1 MKFKKIIGLLLAAVL
16 TLSIFASCGVEKDS
30 SSSLS
35 APANVS
41 VDADGV
47 VTWDSVENAVMYNV
61 YYGDKETFVTENSF
75 VLPDK
80 NSKCSI
86 SVLAVVKTD
95 KGNAYTAKSDE
106 ITYEPYVEP
115 FDPSTVKIAIS
126 CDTTEIKSGA
136 TSGKGSATFTATVT
150 GTESGASTDV
160 TWKIVSG
167 SEFIESSST
176 NGNKFT
182 VVAARNVSG
191 DNDVIVEA
199 ASVGYS
205 SVSARKS
212 VAVVSKPVLTQ
223 AMLNEAASADKIG
236 FEGYVQ
242 IDVYERKGSVK
253 GKLSASQTMN
263 IKTSMS
269 GDKDSDAK
277 TRNTWSAEYYD
288 GSVGIQQTIYCRKDS
303 SGNACEIGVSLMNE
317 EQLYPVK
324 DDSGK
329 VISWE
334 ESGFYN
340 NFAGL
345 SVSDF
350 YLDEETWRYTY
361 DTEKLGFDKVKKMIA
376 SANPYDFDAKNLEL
390 IIDGDEIIGISAEA
404 NDSYSIVD
412 GYISVQ
418 TLRTVFNVGD
428 NVKVTT
434 IGKFTTLDEYKN
446 DPSENSQE
454 LYKRLSVLSEAIGNM
469 QSLKSY
475 KLEFSNDQITNLGA
489 SFTSRTGFDEIVT
502 ENYTYFKPCNITTV
516 NNENVRTYDE
526 YGSYGYKKVKNSN
539 GTYRTDIYNAFNDGR
554 ENNDRSDLYFNATR
568 AFTGGFDSSKASFE
582 FSPEIFTTTGYST
595 DTDGS
600 EIYTFMADET
610 MCQVA
615 TTLYKGLGNDIGLY
629 GIFAKVA
636 VDTSGNRIAPYI
648 IVKKVDGKW
657 YFDYAAFYYD
667 LGLMTGAVQLQF
679 SDYVSASVSSDI
691 VSKIE
696 AIKTRELPKTW
707 NELSIVATKEGTNTE
722 TITPAGDYMFGSG
735 STKGYFGSTLHA
747 IRDAEIPFFGDKD
760 CIGDTYA
767 LGMPSYFNLTEE
779 STGSVVQQNAIVL
792 YYDVPLDIDYTITSS
807 LDKIKAFLDSEGFVA
822 GRNGTYKKG
831 NLCIRP
837 VDNSLDLMIYI
848 WTEET
853 LDAPKNV
860 TVSADGTVTWDKVA
874 NATGYTVFVDG
885 IKVSSVTTNRFVIAL
900 SYKDGKPH
908 SITVVA
914 TANGYSSSAQSAP
927 VTYRSG
933 S

>member
-1 MKFKKIIGLLLAAVL
+1 MKFKKIIGLLLAAML
-16 TLSIFASCGVEKDS
+16 TLSVFASCGGKQSETV
-30 SSSLS
+30 LS

-41 VDADGV
+41 VDTEGT
-47 VTWDSVENAVMYNV
+47 VTWDAVENAVMYYV
-61 YYGDKETFVTENSF
+61 FYGDKDTFVTETSF
-75 VLPDK
+75 TLPDK
-80 NSKCSI
+80 NSKCNV
-86 SVLAVVKTD
+86 SVQAVVKTAG
-95 KGNAYTAKSDE
+95 GNVYTAKSEE

-115 FDPSTVKIAIS
+115 FDPSTVKIAIA

-150 GTESGASTDV
+150 GVENGASTDV
-160 TWKIVSG
+160 NWKIVSG
-167 SEFIESSST
+167 SEFIESSSA

-182 VVAARNVSG
+182 VVAAKNVSG

-199 ASVGYS
+199 TSVGYS

-212 VAVVSKPVLTQ
+212 IAVVSKPVLTQ

-242 IDVYERKGSVK
+242 IDVYERKGSQK

-269 GDKDSDAK
+269 GDKDSDSK

-288 GSVGIQQTIYCRKDS
+288 GSLGIQQTIYCRKDS
-303 SGNACEIGVSLMNE
+303 AGNACEIGVSLMNE

-324 DDSGK
+324 DDTGN

-334 ESGFYN
+334 DSGFYN

-350 YLDEETWRYTY
+350 YLDEDTWRYTY
-361 DTEKLGFDKVKKMIA
+361 DTKKLGFDKVKKMIA
-376 SANPYDFDAKNLEL
+376 SANPYDFDPKNLEL
-390 IIDGDEIIGISAEA
+390 IIDGGEIIGISAVA

-418 TLRTVFNVGD
+418 TLRTVFNVGE

-454 LYKRLSVLSEAIGNM
+454 LYKRLSVLQEAIGNM

-475 KLEFSNDQITNLGA
+475 KLEYSNDQITNLGA
-489 SFTSRTGFDEIVT
+489 SFTSRTGFDETVT
-502 ENYTYFKPCNITTV
+502 ENYSYFKPCDITTV

-526 YGSYGYKKVKNSN
+526 YGTYGYKKVKNSN
-539 GTYRTDIYNAFNDGR
+539 GTYRTDIYNAFYDGR
-554 ENNDRSDLYFNATR
+554 EDGDRSDLYFNATR
-568 AFTGGFDSSKASFE
+568 AFTDGFESSKASFA

-595 DTDGS
+595 DNDGN
-600 EIYTFMADET
+600 ETYTFMVDET

-615 TTLYKGLGNDIGLY
+615 TTLYKGIGNDVSMY

-636 VDTSGNRIAPYI
+636 ADTSGNRIAPYI

-667 LGLMTGAVQLQF
+667 LGLMTGAIQLQF
-679 SDYVSASVSSDI
+679 SDYDSATLESSI
-691 VSKIE
+691 VTKIE
-696 AIKTRELPKTW
+696 ATKTRELPANW
-707 NELSIVATKEGTNTE
+707 NEVYITVPASGSTPETNV
-722 TITPAGDYMFGSG
+722 PAGDFMFGGG
-735 STKGYFGSTLHA
+735 SQKAYFGNTLFA
-747 IRDAEIPFFGDKD
+747 ISGAEIPFFGDKD
-760 CIGDTYA
+760 CLGDTFA
-767 LGMPSYFNLTEE
+767 VGMASYFNVTDE
-779 STGSVVQQNAIVL
+779 STGSTVQQNAILL
-792 YYDVPLDIDYTITSS
+792 YYDVPLDIDYTITTS
-807 LDKIKAFLDSEGFVA
+807 LDTIRKYLTDKGFA
-822 GRNGTYKKG
+822 ASGNGTFRKG

-837 VDNSLDLMIYI
+837 FDSSLDFMIYI

-853 LDAPKNV
+853 LSAPKNV
-860 TVSADGTVTWDKVA
+860 KVSADGVVTWDRVE
-874 NATGYTVFVDG
+874 NATSYVVYVDG
-885 IKVSSVTTNRFVIAL
+885 IRASTVTSARYSLPV
-900 SYKDGKPH
+900 SYKDGKSH
-908 SITVVA
+908 QITVVA
-914 TANGYSSSAQSAP
+914 SASGYVSSAKSET
-927 VTYRSG
+927 VTFKSG